1 MNLAQLNV
9 AKLKYPIDDPRV
21 AEFVENL
28 DRVNAVAD
36 RSDGFVWRLQDDS
49 GNATDIHV
57 FDDPSIVVN
66 MSVWLRSDGA
76 RALRLEHCAQADL
89 PPSRRVVLADG

>member
-57 FDDPSIVVN
+57 FDDQSIVVN
-66 MSVWLRSDGA
+66 MSVWLDPTA
-76 RALRLEHCAQADL
+76 LEHL
-89 PPSRRVVLADG
+89 